1 MDEDEEDSEEMEEKR
16 GGANYADAESKFAKQ
31 AMAQMEDEEEEEA
44 ANQQQDQPEE
54 GGIRLGKRRGPKKA
68 KGGVERS
75 GAHKKVITQPKV
87 SVGGKYDEKDIE
99 FMKNA
104 IQALCQSANKS
115 IDFVSEDID
124 SMVKEYQQ

>member
-1 MDEDEEDSEEMEEKR
+1 M
-16 GGANYADAESKFAKQ
+16 
-31 AMAQMEDEEEEEA
+31 
-44 ANQQQDQPEE
+44 
-54 GGIRLGKRRGPKKA
+54 
-68 KGGVERS
+68 ERS

-124 SMVKEYQQ
+124 SMVKEYQQQRTDTGA